1 MRRRALRPVSLLTAV
16 VWATATACA
25 ASAEDG
31 SQERVETAP
40 EVSVQQSSADVCDFA
55 PVRPSYLP
63 WVPPGEPV
71 QDPSESISDDPES
84 DLAGLY
90 WTKERGERP
99 YYVQLVR
106 WSFDDSGSLPE
117 GRNVPFVV
125 AGVEGTL
132 STGGT
137 EGEYPGFA
145 EIQWS
150 LPQAR
155 CNDIRLWL
163 KTSGRMTDPEA
174 AEEAI
179 KIAKSFEAVDLTT

>member
-1 MRRRALRPVSLLTAV
+1 MRRHALRLVSLVTV
-16 VWATATACA
+16 VAWASAAACA
-25 ASAEDG
+25 APAEDG
-31 SQERVETAP
+31 SQEPVESAP
-40 EVSVQQSSADVCDFA
+40 EAAFQQGSADVCDFA

-71 QDPSESISDDPES
+71 PEPSESQSDDPES

-99 YYVQLVR
+99 YYVQLIR
-106 WSFDDSGSLPE
+106 WSFDDSGSPPE
-117 GRNVPFVV
+117 GRNVPVVV

-137 EGEYPGFA
+137 EGKYPGFA

-179 KIAKSFEAVDLTT
+179 KIAESFETEDST